1 MGQKLF
7 CFCLV
12 YKSCQWCYL
21 WQKYILQGQENLWE
35 RVVSLVFLMTAV
47 FLRTVVTTVASGE
60 DPSLFR
66 SRLDAVKFPDAFQL
80 LEDSVWSASV
90 HCLVTFWGNIKEYSM
105 SETHCF
111 GSWCKCK
118 GCWSGK
124 ILLKI
129 LFCVFSIPNDS
140 CLSKN
145 CMAHLLFDISSSSIL
160 LPLCMRCFEKRITVH
175 LKSSLN
181 LLSSACMQLWG
192 LLLLIHWTDW
202 CRILM
207 QKYKTVVNLMW
218 YKWLRDGHSEILK
231 CKKYKNI

>member
-1 MGQKLF
+1 MLSLTKEYPSRPREPLGKILF
-7 CFCLV
+7 RVFSIPNGSCLFKNCGNNCGFWWRPFPVQESSWRSEVSGCLSAPWRLCLV
-12 YKSCQWCYL
+12 CVCSLPRHLLGEHKRIFY
-21 WQKYILQGQENLWE
+21 E
-35 RVVSLVFLMTAV
+35 R
-47 FLRTVVTTVASGE
+47 
-60 DPSLFR
+60 DP
-66 SRLDAVKFPDAFQL
+66 L
-80 LEDSVWSASV
+80 L
-90 HCLVTFWGNIKEYSM
+90 
-105 SETHCF
+105 F

-129 LFCVFSIPNDS
+129 LFRVFSIPNDS

-181 LLSSACMQLWG
+181 LLSSACMKLWG

-218 YKWLRDGHSEILK
+218 YKWFRDGHSEILK